1 MRLLIIG
8 GTRFV
13 GRHLAEIAV
22 ARGHDVTLFHRGRTG
37 TDVVP
42 QAHHVLGDRDRDLG
56 MLADQ
61 SWDATIDT
69 CAYVPRQ
76 VAELAD
82 ALGDRCGRVA
92 FVSSIS
98 AYAEPTVG
106 VVTEDAPLAILDDP
120 STETVT
126 GETYGGLKAL
136 CEQVAGE
143 RFGQAT
149 LVIRPTYVIG
159 PHDYT
164 HRFGYWVDRIAD
176 GGQVL
181 APGPRERALQVIDA
195 RDQATWT
202 IEMLERGA
210 GGVFHT
216 VHPAPPCTFESLL
229 QTIVDTVGPPGTA
242 LVWVDSGFLTEH
254 GVDGNDLPLWDADDT
269 GMACDPARAAAA
281 GLDPRELALS
291 IADTLD
297 ESRTAGPTST
307 SDQATLTREREA
319 ELLARWA
326 SRG

>member
-37 TDVVP
+37 TEVVP

-82 ALGDRCGRVA
+82 ALGDRGGRFA

-106 VVTEDAPLAILDDP
+106 VVTEDALLAVLDDP

-136 CEQVAGE
+136 CEQVAGG
-143 RFGQAT
+143 RFG
-149 LVIRPTYVIG
+149 P
-159 PHDYT
+159 
-164 HRFGYWVDRIAD
+164 
-176 GGQVL
+176 
-181 APGPRERALQVIDA
+181 
-195 RDQATWT
+195 ATW
-202 IEMLERGA
+202 
-210 GGVFHT
+210 
-216 VHPAPPCTFESLL
+216 
-229 QTIVDTVGPPGTA
+229 
-242 LVWVDSGFLTEH
+242 
-254 GVDGNDLPLWDADDT
+254 
-269 GMACDPARAAAA
+269 
-281 GLDPRELALS
+281 
-291 IADTLD
+291 
-297 ESRTAGPTST
+297 
-307 SDQATLTREREA
+307 
-319 ELLARWA
+319 
-326 SRG
+326 